1 MVTQEIK
8 KMLLDHVQKYADSRV
23 NGLQHQIRELQQDL
37 ATESKSTAGDKH
49 ETGRAM
55 MQLELET
62 LGSALKEAEFLQNLA
77 RRIQISGPESL
88 VVLSGSLVECQGKW
102 YFLSVSA
109 GCFRY
114 QGISYYCVSSQS
126 PVGKQ
131 LLGKAVGD
139 TISLPAGDLQITG
152 VY

>member
-8 KMLLDHVQKYADSRV
+8 KMLLAHVQKYADSRV

-77 RRIQISGPESL
+77 RRIQISGAESS
-88 VVLSGSLVECQGKW
+88 VVLSGSLVVCQGQW

-109 GCFRY
+109 GCFTY
-114 QGISYYCVSSQS
+114 QGICYYCVSLQS

-139 TISLPAGDLQITG
+139 TISLPAGALQITAI
-152 VY
+152 Y